1 MNKTKSYTLNNY
13 IEEYNNGR
21 DVSDICKE
29 IGISTA
35 RFYTIVGSKTNK
47 KDRTMWT
54 KEDINYLKDN
64 YNKLH
69 ITDLMTNLDRPE
81 ISIRV
86 KAKELGIKST
96 NRIDKKTE
104 IMKQISDEKY
114 YEKYK
119 NVINKYLKIYKDFH
133 NRSELCDT
141 LNITIAILEKLI
153 NRFNLPKPNYYGFT
167 IDEYLEVYKNFKSVK
182 DIADFFNVHSI
193 KMNQFV
199 YKHNL
204 PKVGI
209 ISNHNKKWST
219 YEKNKLKRLYKKHT
233 IKECAN
239 ILGRSFES
247 VKSKIKDLKISKNIN
262 KWSIHETDAL
272 KRLYKK
278 HTVKECANILGRTFD
293 SVKSKIKDLKIKK

>member
-1 MNKTKSYTLNNY
+1 MNKTNSYTLNNY
-13 IEEYNNGR
+13 IDEYNNGR

-29 IGISTA
+29 LGISTG

-47 KDRTMWT
+47 KNRTMWT
-54 KEDINYLKDN
+54 KEDINYLLNN

-69 ITDLMTNLDRPE
+69 ITDLMSDLDRPE

-96 NRIDKKTE
+96 KYIHKKTE
-104 IMKQISDEKY
+104 IMTQISDEKY

-133 NRSELCDT
+133 NRNELCDT
-141 LNITIAILEKLI
+141 LNISEYTLQRIIKQ
-153 NRFNLPKPNYYGFT
+153 FNLPKPNYYGFT
-167 IDEYLEVYKNFKSVK
+167 KEDYLKVYKDFKSVK
-182 DIADFFNVHSI
+182 AIADYFGIHSV

-199 YKHNL
+199 YEHNL

-219 YEKNKLKRLYKKHT
+219 YEKNKLKRLYKKYT
-233 IKECAN
+233 I
-239 ILGRSFES
+239 
-247 VKSKIKDLKISKNIN
+247 
-262 KWSIHETDAL
+262 
-272 KRLYKK
+272 
-278 HTVKECANILGRTFD
+278 KECANILGRTFD